1 MQIMKGKDKVPF
13 SAKIHVKQRQ
23 EARMASLVVK
33 LAGIQGKNSPHPLSL
48 NLPWKVPGTG

>member
-1 MQIMKGKDKVPF
+1 MQITKGKDKVPF